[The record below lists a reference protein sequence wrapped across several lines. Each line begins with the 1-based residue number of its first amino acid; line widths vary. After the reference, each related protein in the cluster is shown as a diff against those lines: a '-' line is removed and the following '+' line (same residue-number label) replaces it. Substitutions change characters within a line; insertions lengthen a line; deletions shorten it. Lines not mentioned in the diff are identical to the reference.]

1 MIRVI
6 VCGGRDFTDQRVV
19 DNALDAVL
27 RKHGAIALLCGRVG
41 AEVSG
46 ASLLSLLWAA
56 SRSVDAHPYPA
67 GTLPGADAAVAC
79 TGGDDM
85 AACAEAAGVPVWRVP
100 ARQPG
105 PQSYR
110 GPA

>member
-1 MIRVI
+1 VIRVI
-6 VCGGRDFTDQRVV
+6 VCAAPAFTNQRTV
-19 DNALDAVL
+19 DDALDAVL
-27 RKHGAIALLCGRVG
+27 SKRGPFVLLCGRVG

-56 SRSVDAHPYPA
+56 SRGVEAHPYPA
-67 GTLPGADAAVAC
+67 GPLPGADAAVAFP
-79 TGGDDM
+79 GGDDM
-85 AACAEAAGVPVWRVP
+85 AARAEAAGVPVWRVP

-105 PQSYR
+105 PQPYR